1 MEGLLATQ
9 ILHLRPRRV
18 DRRRFLISATAT
30 VACAGVLAP
39 VEQVDAAG
47 PEMVLIGAPKRPQ
60 SDIQSWN
67 VGLIT
72 AYRRELAPAENEA
85 RDAELRNEIRRC
97 FGLLCLR
104 GRYIENY
111 RLPCARPMDEHDYL
125 VIGNEDDSGNLKGF
139 LRKYGRKYGQE
150 SVIYKGYYRD
160 AHLHALR
167 NLPRLGMNDGD
178 SKSLGR
184 FHPKRLGVLHTLM
197 TRGGACTPSIALKDL
212 QCGPDGVDWL
222 EAAGGSSAFG
232 RRSPFSAEPSAASLS
247 TTPTLMLIAAPIG
260 LVPCDRIEGML
271 LLRRRILRPMFMS
284 AHDFHQPL
292 GDLSK
297 HFRNRDHGKRPVR

>member
-197 TRGGACTPSIALKDL
+197 TSRSACTPSIALKDL
-212 QCGPDGVDWL
+212 QCGPDGVDSL
-222 EAAGGSSAFG
+222 GGRWEVVGLWTPKSFFSRAERRVAFDDADAYAYRGADWPRAVRPHRRDVAFKTPHTSRYVHVSPRFSSAS
-232 RRSPFSAEPSAASLS
+232 R
-247 TTPTLMLIAAPIG
+247 
-260 LVPCDRIEGML
+260 
-271 LLRRRILRPMFMS
+271 
-284 AHDFHQPL
+284 
-292 GDLSK
+292 
-297 HFRNRDHGKRPVR
+297 